1 MDMMSATET
10 STVDKLRL
18 GLLYA
23 LRYETS
29 ADIPK
34 LKSLMV
40 DGGVPRPQVDLID
53 KLIAY
58 SGQVWS
64 WLFSII
70 HAHMSFYYYY

>member
-1 MDMMSATET
+1 MMNTVEIS
-10 STVDKLRL
+10 SVDKLRL

-29 ADIPK
+29 ADLPK

-53 KLIAY
+53 KLILYA
-58 SGQVWS
+58 GQV
-64 WLFSII
+64 
-70 HAHMSFYYYY
+70 